1 MSRSGKGPDGI
12 LQRIGD
18 RARLI
23 GDGSASRGVSLSP
36 RISSCKRLLPYG
48 MSSRVAAFMLPVF
61 HDLTDCSKKAPWRRY
76 DLRDAGMGSVSS
88 TNPGIAAL
96 FQTLSTVSSPLMSSQ
111 GTVSALESASPSDIV
126 ALSDAA
132 TQLQGVS
139 ELFGLPDASNA
150 SGSESSL
157 SYLLALA
164 ADPAQTT
171 SSAASSTAP
180 AAGSSA
186 TDQLANYQATLQEQ
200 QTQGLLGA
208 GLLA

>member
-1 MSRSGKGPDGI
+1 
-12 LQRIGD
+12 
-18 RARLI
+18 
-23 GDGSASRGVSLSP
+23 
-36 RISSCKRLLPYG
+36 
-48 MSSRVAAFMLPVF
+48 
-61 HDLTDCSKKAPWRRY
+61 
-76 DLRDAGMGSVSS
+76 MGSVSS

-96 FQTLSTVSSPLMSSQ
+96 FQTLSGLSSPLMSSQ

-139 ELFGLPDASNA
+139 ELFGLPGGSNT

-157 SYLLALA
+157 SYLLAGSLA
-164 ADPAQTT
+164 ADSAQSG
-171 SSAASSTAP
+171 SSATDLTDPS
-180 AAGSSA
+180 AGSST

-200 QTQGLLGA
+200 QTQGLLGP